1 MAAPHSQKK
10 AIQLASERR
19 RLCGYRKIGALYL
32 VSDGAMEPC
41 GLLPRRLEIC
51 PTCGHGLKA
60 NRGFQWVRAELIS
73 YPTDV
78 RGCDYCIGTVEGIP
92 TVALRCVMRSLVKT
106 PEQILGLLWVGGTYY
121 RTAAHFIEEARVQGI
136 SRRVSTVP
144 KGLELGKTWVLLAH
158 RRVVVLDADGAV
170 PAIFGMFR
178 PTRIEMLITEE
189 HAADGYY
196 ISGLVRRG
204 ITPVAVP
211 TNDTDHNPDAVPQ
224 LELDLATG
232 PPMDDWKR
240 DRYGGPVSTKGMGA
254 CG

>member
-1 MAAPHSQKK
+1 M
-10 AIQLASERR
+10 ASERR

-32 VSDGAMEPC
+32 VSDGAIEPC
-41 GLLPRRLEIC
+41 GMLPRRLQIC

-106 PEQILGLLWVGGTYY
+106 PEQILGLLWVGGSYY
-121 RTAAHFIEEARVQGI
+121 HTPAHFVQEARVQGI

-170 PAIFGMFR
+170 PAIFGMFQ
-178 PTRIEMLITEE
+178 PTRVEILITEE
-189 HAADGYY
+189 QSTNGEYLAA
-196 ISGLVRRG
+196 LAKRR
-204 ITPVAVP
+204 ITPIVVP
-211 TNDTDHNPDAVPQ
+211 TNDSDHNPDAVSQ
-224 LELDLATG
+224 FELDLG
-232 PPMDDWKR
+232 VGSPDEDWKR
-240 DRYGGPVSTKGMGA
+240 CRDGGPAPNISI
-254 CG
+254 